1 MGTTTLQ
8 STVRRDTLVA
18 HRTESHPPGPVGH
31 SHYWDRALSRGALMK
46 GAGALAATSLLLPG
60 AARAGGGRVASA
72 APSPI
77 PANPD
82 FFGLH
87 VYFPVEGVE
96 PASIFDF
103 NGFCGVTELQGT
115 GTLTMDGKTTHAV
128 FDVDNRFMTGEYV
141 GADGRMHHGTFGFI

>member
-1 MGTTTLQ
+1 MGTTTLR
-8 STVRRDTLVA
+8 STVRSEELATRRAETA
-18 HRTESHPPGPVGH
+18 PPDAVTRH
-31 SHYWDRALSRGALMK
+31 WERALSRNALMK

-60 AARAGGGRVASA
+60 VARAGGNVTSA
-72 APSPI
+72 APQPI
-77 PANPD
+77 PPNPD

-87 VYFPVEGVE
+87 VYFPVEGSE

-115 GTLTMDGKTTHAV
+115 GTLTMGGQSTRAV

-141 GADGRMHHGTFGFI
+141 GTDGRMHHGTFGFI

>member
-1 MGTTTLQ
+1 MGTTTLR
-8 STVRRDTLVA
+8 STVQLDKVA
-18 HRTESHPPGPVGH
+18 ARPVGH
-31 SHYWDRALSRGALMK
+31 HQQHHSWEQRALSRSAMLK

-60 AARAGGGRVASA
+60 VARAGGNTTSA
-72 APSPI
+72 APKPI
-77 PANPD
+77 PPNPD
-82 FFGLH
+82 FFDLH
-87 VYFPVEGVE
+87 VYFPVEGSE

-115 GTLTMDGKTTHAV
+115 GTLTVNGQSTRAY

>member
-1 MGTTTLQ
+1 MGTTTLR
-8 STVRRDTLVA
+8 STVRRDTLEA
-18 HRTESHPPGPVGH
+18 HQAEADPLGPVGH
-31 SHYWDRALSRGALMK
+31 DHYWERALSRGGLIK
-46 GAGALAATSLLLPG
+46 GAGAVAATSLLLPG
-60 AARAGGGRVASA
+60 LARAGGDVTSA

-82 FFGLH
+82 FLGLH
-87 VYFPVEGVE
+87 VYFPVEGSE

-115 GTLTMDGKTTHAV
+115 GTLTVGGKTTQAF

>member
-1 MGTTTLQ
+1 MGTTTLR
-8 STVRRDTLVA
+8 TDVRNAPEL
-18 HRTESHPPGPVGH
+18 HRAGLDADPHSPGGH
-31 SHYWDRALSRGALMK
+31 DHVWDHALSRGGFVK
-46 GAGALAATSLLLPG
+46 GAGALMATSLLLPG
-60 AARAGGGRVASA
+60 LARAGGKVTTA

-77 PANPD
+77 PPNPD

-87 VYFPVEGVE
+87 VYFPVEGSE

-115 GTLTMDGKTTHAV
+115 GMLTMDGETTPAV

>member
-1 MGTTTLQ
+1 MGTSTLRSSLGREGFEQQQ
-8 STVRRDTLVA
+8 SSVDRVAPSRHDHLWEHGVSRSGLVKGASALVA
-18 HRTESHPPGPVGH
+18 S
-31 SHYWDRALSRGALMK
+31 
-46 GAGALAATSLLLPG
+46 SLLLPG
-60 AARAGGGRVASA
+60 LARAGGNVTSA

-77 PANPD
+77 PPNPD

-87 VYFPVEGVE
+87 VYFPIEGSE

-103 NGFCGVTELQGT
+103 NGFCGITELQGT
-115 GTLTMDGKTTHAV
+115 GMLTMDGHTTKAY